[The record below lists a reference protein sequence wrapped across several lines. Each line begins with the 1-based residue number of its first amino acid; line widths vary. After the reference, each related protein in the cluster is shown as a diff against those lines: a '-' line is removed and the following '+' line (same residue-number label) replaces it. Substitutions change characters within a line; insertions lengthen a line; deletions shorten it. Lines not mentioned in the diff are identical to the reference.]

1 MNPDTSYPDSSIF
14 HFAPFAFSFSPFY
27 MYCHLF
33 KPFELKLETLC
44 PPPRNSYFYVYFII
58 RTFSLKQE
66 CNFQNQ
72 KTTLMA

>member
-44 PPPRNSYFYVYFII
+44 SPPPATP
-58 RTFSLKQE
+58 TFMCIS
-66 CNFQNQ
+66 
-72 KTTLMA
+72 